1 MENGELLSSCQHLD
15 LCVNQL
21 NSILKWWLLW
31 SHAHVFNGIYHH
43 AVEPTHWMKKKR
55 AVTTTTLGLSWTG
68 KRTLQPE
75 DAKANPSTWRNSEQ
89 ERPWRDRR
97 VHLYLWRSIS
107 LSIYISL
114 LRPLSENLFTI
125 SNLTSFSIS
134 SRQANFRSLILL
146 KQQQDSTTTSKKQT
160 TYQPTTK
167 KKSISLF
174 SVYQFRT
181 TRPLN

>member
-68 KRTLQPE
+68 KRSLQPE
-75 DAKANPSTWRNSEQ
+75 DAKANPSTWRILLN
-89 ERPWRDRR
+89 RKDRG
-97 VHLYLWRSIS
+97 VTDASISIFDALFLYL
-107 LSIYISL
+107 
-114 LRPLSENLFTI
+114 
-125 SNLTSFSIS
+125 
-134 SRQANFRSLILL
+134 
-146 KQQQDSTTTSKKQT
+146 
-160 TYQPTTK
+160 
-167 KKSISLF
+167 SISLF
-174 SVYQFRT
+174 TAIVREPFHYLEPHIFQYQLEAGQLSISYSFKTT
-181 TRPLN
+181 TRLNNHLKKQQPTNNKKEFYLSFLCLSISND

>member
-75 DAKANPSTWRNSEQ
+75 DAKAKPVDLEEFWTGKTVAWPTRPSLSLTLYFSIY
-89 ERPWRDRR
+89 
-97 VHLYLWRSIS
+97 LYLSFTAIVREPFHYLEPHIFQYQLEAGQLSIS
-107 LSIYISL
+107 Y
-114 LRPLSENLFTI
+114 
-125 SNLTSFSIS
+125 SF
-134 SRQANFRSLILL
+134 
-146 KQQQDSTTTSKKQT
+146 KTTTRLNNHLKNKQT

-167 KKSISLF
+167 RNLSLF
-174 SVYQFRT
+174 SLSINFERLD
-181 TRPLN
+181 R

>member
-68 KRTLQPE
+68 KRSLQPE
-75 DAKANPSTWRNSEQ
+75 DAKAKPVDLEDSSEQ

-114 LRPLSENLFTI
+114 YGHCPRTFSLSRTSHLSVSARGRPTFDLLF
-125 SNLTSFSIS
+125 F
-134 SRQANFRSLILL
+134 
-146 KQQQDSTTTSKKQT
+146 
-160 TYQPTTK
+160 
-167 KKSISLF
+167 
-174 SVYQFRT
+174 
-181 TRPLN
+181 